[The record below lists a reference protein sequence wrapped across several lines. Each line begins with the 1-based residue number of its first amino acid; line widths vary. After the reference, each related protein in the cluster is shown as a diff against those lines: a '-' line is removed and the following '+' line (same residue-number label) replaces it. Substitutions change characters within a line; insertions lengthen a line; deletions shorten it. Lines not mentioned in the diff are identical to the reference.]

1 MNRKLVCVALTISAC
16 LLSMDTAWA
25 HSGAMGVVKERM
37 DAMTEISRNVK
48 TVGRMLKEEIPYD
61 GDAVANAGEVIAD
74 HAGEAMTRLFPEGS
88 LQSPTEASPAIWK
101 QWNDFS
107 KMAERLRVSAL
118 KLGDSAKSGADRK
131 SIMSSF
137 AEMAGTCKSCHEVFR
152 IEK

>member
-1 MNRKLVCVALTISAC
+1 MNRSLVCVVFTMSAG
-16 LLSMDTAWA
+16 LWSLAVAWA

-61 GDAVANAGEVIAD
+61 GEAVAKAGTVVAD

-107 KMAERLRVSAL
+107 QLAERLRVSAL
-118 KLGDSAKSGADRK
+118 KLGDGARSGADRK
-131 SIMSSF
+131 TIMSSF

-152 IEK
+152 VEK